1 MLTEERLKELVVKEL
16 LIEGWTSPS
25 DEVHAKLPGIIK
37 RIYEMGRQEGSEEV
51 KHVIR
56 RLRDQGVSSEVIAG
70 AVFEEDDE

>member
-1 MLTEERLKELVVKEL
+1 MLSEERLQELVVKEL
-16 LIEGWTSPS
+16 LIEGWTGISG
-25 DEVHAKLPGIIK
+25 DAQAKLNSIIK

-70 AVFEEDDE
+70 AVFEEEDE